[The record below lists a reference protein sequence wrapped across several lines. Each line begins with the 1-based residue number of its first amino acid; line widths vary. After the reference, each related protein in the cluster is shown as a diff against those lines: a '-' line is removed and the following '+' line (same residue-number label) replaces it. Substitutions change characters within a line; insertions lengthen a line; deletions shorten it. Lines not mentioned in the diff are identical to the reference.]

1 MLGSQSVITSRLTT
15 FATRIKT
22 ASMAALLLGLSSLS
36 FPLSASAS
44 YFSFGGF
51 GVPIPRVRVGHSGG
65 YYNNGSDDGNSSES
79 GSSSSSSSHY
89 SSRSAV
95 NNNIRAVKAY
105 NAGVHLLNAKQAQDA
120 IPKFQEALSI
130 DPSLPYV
137 YGALGQALIQTGD
150 YAGAKPMIEKA
161 TQVSSKDSNNWYEL
175 GYCAQHMQDYDES
188 FSAYKHFLHMEG
200 SGAMADAAKQNCTIL
215 EHTYTS
221 KPETIAA
228 DSTTN
233 YLGNSPTDGASGRW
247 GKDRMPIKVYVTPG
261 DGTSK
266 YVPEFADILRS
277 SFKSWQGVS
286 GGRVSFDFVDSAS
299 RADIV
304 CSWTSNRADVDLG
317 DGKELGI
324 TKLSFG
330 LDGNIRQAEIRL
342 LTLLDN
348 SGTYSQKEIDAR
360 AKAVDQH
367 EIGHALGL
375 KHSPQPYDTMFA
387 CVPPAGLEFPL
398 TMRDRNTLFALYDAD
413 AAAFARANIAI
424 NTGTMEKAAKAPTVM
439 TDPCSKLNDE
449 ASDANAH
456 QQFSVAVEKLQKALS
471 LDPDNTVIKHN
482 LGLACSNA
490 AVDCNGKSDAGG
502 AKKYYELSLKYLW
515 ECNDRQ
521 TYDEILMDYRSMLAV
536 ASR

>member
-1 MLGSQSVITSRLTT
+1 MLHSQTVVITKIGT
-15 FATRIKT
+15 FATEIKK
-22 ASMAALLLGLSSLS
+22 ASKAALFVGLSCLS
-36 FPLSASAS
+36 FPLSANAS
-44 YFSFGGF
+44 YLSLGGF
-51 GVPIPRVRVGHSGG
+51 GVPIPRVRVGHTGG
-65 YYNNGSDDGNSSES
+65 YYNNGNSDDGGSS
-79 GSSSSSSSHY
+79 GSSRSY
-89 SSRSAV
+89 SSRADV
-95 NNNIRAVKAY
+95 NNHNRAIKAY
-105 NAGVHLLNAKQAQDA
+105 NAGVHLLNAKQAADA

-130 DPSLPYV
+130 DPGLPYI

-175 GYCAQHMQDYDES
+175 GYCAQHMHVYDES
-188 FSAYKHFLHMEG
+188 FSAYKHFLKMEG
-200 SGAMADAAKQNCTIL
+200 DGAMADAAKLNCTIL
-215 EHTYTS
+215 EHTYAS

-228 DSTTN
+228 DSSTN
-233 YLGNSPTDGASGRW
+233 YLGKSPTDGASGRW
-247 GKDRMPIKVYVTPG
+247 GKDRMPIKVYITPG
-261 DGTSK
+261 DGVSK

-286 GGRVSFDFVDSAS
+286 GGRVSFEFVDTAPA
-299 RADIV
+299 ADIV

-360 AKAVDQH
+360 AKSVDQH

-387 CVPPAGLEFPL
+387 CVPPSGLEFPL

-413 AAAFARANIAI
+413 AAAFARANIAL
-424 NTGTMEKAAKAPTVM
+424 NTGTIMEKAAKAPSVM
-439 TDPCSKLNDE
+439 NDSCAKLNDE
-449 ASDANAH
+449 ASEANAH
-456 QQFSVAVEKLQKALS
+456 QQFSLAVEKLQAALS
-471 LDPDNTVIKHN
+471 LDPENTVIKHN

-490 AVDCNGKSDAGG
+490 AVDCNSKSDSAG
-502 AKKYYELSLKYLW
+502 AKRFYELSLKYLW
-515 ECNDRQ
+515 DCNDRQ
-521 TYDEILMDYRSMLAV
+521 TYDEILMDYRSMLSV